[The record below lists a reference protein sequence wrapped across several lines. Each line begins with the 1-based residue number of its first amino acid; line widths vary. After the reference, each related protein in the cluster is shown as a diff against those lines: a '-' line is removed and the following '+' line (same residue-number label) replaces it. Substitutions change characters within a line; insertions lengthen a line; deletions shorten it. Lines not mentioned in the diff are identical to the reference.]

1 MAAPIEEFSYQLTAE
16 ALGEQ
21 ERALA
26 ALRTR
31 GGTVLAA
38 ASISGSFLGTK
49 VSHSSL
55 DIWAV
60 LALIVFV
67 ASVGAAIYVL
77 FPHKL
82 VFVFRGQA
90 LLAASDHEGID
101 DVTEAYAASRV
112 RAPGETRRTLRGTQQ
127 VAALGEESEAESDRA
142 PEKDLVKHGA
152 EAELGS
158 LEQPPRVP
166 VACVVYAW

>member
-1 MAAPIEEFSYQLTAE
+1 M
-16 ALGEQ
+16 
-21 ERALA
+21 
-26 ALRTR
+26 
-31 GGTVLAA
+31 LAA

-77 FPHKL
+77 FRTSSCLCSEARPCSLRATTRASTTSRRHTPPPGFALPEK
-82 VFVFRGQA
+82 RGG
-90 LLAASDHEGID
+90 LFG
-101 DVTEAYAASRV
+101 
-112 RAPGETRRTLRGTQQ
+112 GTQQ